1 MNGQEERAARRPFS
15 SIPDIQAYYPSVSAE
30 SARSRLIRALERS
43 EGAAILF
50 GETGLGKTL
59 LLRLL
64 ADHFELNVPV
74 LFLSSA
80 RIASRRSFYLQLLFQ
95 VHGDT
100 SPAEEDDLRVR
111 FFEHLRRSDYGCYA
125 LFIDNADTLSA
136 AVIDELCSL
145 LDIDYYGAARFRV
158 ALSGTARLEDRLNA
172 PKFTRFSQRIAA
184 RAWLD
189 PFSRDETAAYLDRQ
203 MEMATADYGG
213 LKFSAEA
220 ARRVH
225 KLSEGVPRVINQIC
239 DLALYLDSASQEL
252 IPEKT
257 VEKAWGLLQ
266 QIPDE
271 ESVSGSGPELAE
283 TPGESDPAF
292 GFTADEESS
301 SVVEFGSLDSPDEDF
316 EKETPAA
323 APFEAQEE
331 SSAVEFG
338 RLEDDLPSED
348 EVILPPEK
356 KTLPAG
362 GIDTQAGLGENSG
375 TETDHE
381 DSETEVILPLVPK
394 ATLPEES
401 LFASDSE
408 TGSGDDVQVVSMDGQ
423 KVEWHSGEV
432 PARRSGGAESPDESW
447 HAGKT
452 FSAADPDLTG
462 DALIRE
468 KLMREYPGKDAETA
482 SDRFQAGETHDSLAD
497 GTARYLEELRLMEMD
512 VAQEA
517 DLIRKIR
524 EMETGLRP
532 LPNPE
537 PNPREPE
544 TEPQQ
549 ERASSKNRPFY
560 HVFEKI
566 YTKKDR
572 KN

>member
-15 SIPDIQAYYPSVSAE
+15 SIPDIQAYYPAQSAE
-30 SARSRLIRALERS
+30 SARSRMIRALERS
-43 EGAAILF
+43 EGAALLF
-50 GETGLGKTL
+50 GETGLGKTV

-145 LDIDYYGAARFRV
+145 LDIDYYGAARFRI
-158 ALSGTARLEDRLNA
+158 ALSGTARLEERLNA

-189 PFSRDETAAYLDRQ
+189 PFSRDETIAYLDRQ
-203 MEMATADYGG
+203 MERSAADYGG
-213 LKFSAEA
+213 LKFSVEA
-220 ARRVH
+220 AKRVH

-239 DLALYLDSASQEL
+239 DLALYLDSASQESV
-252 IPEKT
+252 PEKT
-257 VEKAWGLLQ
+257 IEKAWALLQ

-271 ESVSGSGPELAE
+271 ETAPGSGSLPAE
-283 TPGESDPAF
+283 TQSESDPVFSGGAE
-292 GFTADEESS
+292 EESS
-301 SVVEFGSLDSPDEDF
+301 SVVEFGSLDSSDESF
-316 EKETPAA
+316 EETLPAA
-323 APFEAQEE
+323 APSGAAEE

-338 RLEDDLPSED
+338 RLDDDPPSED

-356 KTLPAG
+356 GASPPEVFG
-362 GIDTQAGLGENSG
+362 GQAGLAETGG
-375 TETDHE
+375 TKTDRE
-381 DSETEVILPLVPK
+381 DCDDEVILPLVPK
-394 ATLPEES
+394 PSLPERS
-401 LFASDSE
+401 LRDSGSG
-408 TGSGDDVQVVSMDGQ
+408 TGSDDEVQVVSMDGQ
-423 KVEWHSGEV
+423 KVEWRSDGK
-432 PARRSGGAESPDESW
+432 PAFSGGGDFP
-447 HAGKT
+447 
-452 FSAADPDLTG
+452 AADPDLTG

-468 KLMREYPGKDAETA
+468 KLQREYPGKNAEPV
-482 SDRFQAGETHDSLAD
+482 SDHFPADDPQNGFAD
-497 GTARYLEELRLMEMD
+497 GTARCLEELRLMEMD

-524 EMETGLRP
+524 EMETGLHSFQSS
-532 LPNPE
+532 E
-537 PNPREPE
+537 PGDRQAE
-544 TEPQQ
+544 TGPHQ
-549 ERASSKNRPFY
+549 EEHAPSKSRPFY

-566 YTKKDR
+566 YTKKER